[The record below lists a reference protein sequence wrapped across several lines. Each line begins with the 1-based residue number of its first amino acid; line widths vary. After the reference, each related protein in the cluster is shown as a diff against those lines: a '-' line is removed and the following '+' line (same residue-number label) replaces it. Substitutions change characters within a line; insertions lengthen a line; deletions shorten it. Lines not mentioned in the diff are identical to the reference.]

1 MTCSE
6 CRALIHTYLYS
17 WCNCVVHIYREWFK
31 TRQVAQRREP
41 VVNIKSSPVQPHCIP
56 HLTHSTVDP
65 REPQKMKLISLLF
78 AANAVTAK
86 SDVPTDRLRALKYKL
101 LDVVTNGGWNGDS
114 NLYERVNK
122 KTSIVVAKST
132 TMYFSLKV
140 ERDCEFPAH
149 WNWEEYQV
157 RLKQIFRI
165 TKAILGL
172 TR

>member
-1 MTCSE
+1 
-6 CRALIHTYLYS
+6 
-17 WCNCVVHIYREWFK
+17 
-31 TRQVAQRREP
+31 
-41 VVNIKSSPVQPHCIP
+41 
-56 HLTHSTVDP
+56 
-65 REPQKMKLISLLF
+65 MKLISLLF

-165 TKAILGL
+165 TKATLGL